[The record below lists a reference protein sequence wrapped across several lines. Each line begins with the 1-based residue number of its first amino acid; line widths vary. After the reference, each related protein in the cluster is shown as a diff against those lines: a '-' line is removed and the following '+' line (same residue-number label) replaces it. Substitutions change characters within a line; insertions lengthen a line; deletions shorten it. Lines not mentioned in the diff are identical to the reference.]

1 MKHLLNN
8 LSNEEKNRIREQ
20 YEGGMSVDNSR
31 FKKLM
36 ESKLGNVKPLIMEQ
50 ESDMVITLP
59 SDAPLKVTKGGYK
72 KDDTTLTLFNMSE
85 DGTSKGGDIYSFS
98 IEEHPEFSK
107 IPNVEPSAYSK
118 DLRTWEQDPSDSQKI
133 MLHSTNKFLSSQK

>member
-1 MKHLLNN
+1 MRHLLNN

-50 ESDMVITLP
+50 NTDMTITLP
-59 SDAPLKVTKGGYK
+59 SDAPLKVNKGGYK
-72 KDDTTLTLFNMSE
+72 KDDTRLTLFKMSE
-85 DGTSKGGDIYSFS
+85 DGTSKGGDIYSFL
-98 IEEHPEFSK
+98 IQDHPEFSK

-133 MLHSTNKFLSSQK
+133 MLHSENKFLTR